1 MLDQSS
7 EVLHLHYQNIRTI
20 CTANVLDILETL
32 TLKRNVS
39 AEFIMLMAEITTL
52 EIQPIVVNALSRCRA
67 NMKEA
72 FPRSWLLFLDNHN
85 STLFASILTCHYTFL
100 ILHILTV
107 LKLVVLHNY
116 MYILLFSRHA
126 FTIHEIFKVKF
137 PDHGYVS
144 AFTLKS

>member
-1 MLDQSS
+1 MLDLSS

-85 STLFASILTCHYTFL
+85 STLFANILTCHHTSL
-100 ILHILTV
+100 ILHVLIV

-116 MYILLFSRHA
+116 VHPTFMYTCLHCPWNLKLNSRSWLCLS
-126 FTIHEIFKVKF
+126 I
-137 PDHGYVS
+137 
-144 AFTLKS
+144 TLKS